1 MIELT
6 KKYKSGSAL
15 EILQEAILFGDITKY
30 DSLTQI
36 ELAGSLGTSRMPV
49 REALIALEYQGLIER
64 QTNQHINAAP
74 LTDEDI
80 HVIFSDLAAL
90 ECGVIEALDGES
102 LCALAECGTQEEFH
116 RVLCGKAGAVLR
128 RKTLE
133 TLTEVYL
140 SFVLANALDRGKAD
154 ELFDDVKGVIEGLP
168 MCDTSPGDLREVYRL
183 YARVLGDEMIR
194 IRRKRHAELEAG

>member
-15 EILQEAILFGDITKY
+15 EILQEAILFGDITKD

-36 ELAGSLGTSRMPV
+36 ELAESLGTSRMPV

-80 HVIFSDLAAL
+80 RGIFSDLTVL
-90 ECGVIEALDGES
+90 ECGVIEGLDADS
-102 LCALAECGTQEEFH
+102 LSALAVCGTQEEFH
-116 RVLCGKAGAVLR
+116 RMLCGKAGAVLR

-133 TLTEVYL
+133 TFTEVYL
-140 SFVLANALDRGKAD
+140 SFVLANALNREKTD
-154 ELFDDVKGVIEGLP
+154 ELFEDVKGVIEGLP
-168 MCDTSPGDLREVYRL
+168 MCDTSPDDLREVYAL
-183 YARVLGDEMIR
+183 YSRVLADEMIR